1 MTNTTFKVMDSFQLT
16 LGYVYCL
23 QQRAGR
29 GPENEA
35 TPQVATL
42 FYLLYLLVQNNL
54 FVQLCIRG
62 LVRVCFLWSDKGIN
76 SLSCSTTVQQLSLA
90 ASVMELQRHMVG
102 VGVSPDTSSLR
113 CFTQKEAVVAV
124 EYLSSTL
131 LQHYRLF
138 HLLFTEQ
145 QQEEL
150 LTTKVR
156 QFPLII
162 LLCVTVACKMF
173 CSTL

>member
-16 LGYVYCL
+16 LRYVYCL

-62 LVRVCFLWSDKGIN
+62 LVRVCFLWSDEGIN
-76 SLSCSTTVQQLSLA
+76 PSLVPLQSNSFPSLLVLWSYSA
-90 ASVMELQRHMVG
+90 TWWELEC
-102 VGVSPDTSSLR
+102 LR
-113 CFTQKEAVVAV
+113 I
-124 EYLSSTL
+124 
-131 LQHYRLF
+131 H
-138 HLLFTEQ
+138 
-145 QQEEL
+145 
-150 LTTKVR
+150 
-156 QFPLII
+156 PL
-162 LLCVTVACKMF
+162 
-173 CSTL
+173 

>member
-1 MTNTTFKVMDSFQLT
+1 MDSFQPT
-16 LGYVYCL
+16 LYCI
-23 QQRAGR
+23 QQRAR
-29 GPENEA
+29 WGPQNKA
-35 TPQVATL
+35 TPQVAAL
-42 FYLLYLLVQNNL
+42 FYLLYLLVQNS
-54 FVQLCIRG
+54 FVQLCIR
-62 LVRVCFLWSDKGIN
+62 VCFLWSNEEIN
-76 SLSCSTTVQQLSLA
+76 SLSCSTTGRQLSLA